1 MNRRSFVQRATV
13 TAAGFGILRELQ
25 ACAPPAPAAPLPPPP
40 PEILPGTFPELRD
53 RYFVYHL
60 EKNPVT
66 STYLGGDG
74 YSPLLADANTRLRD
88 YRQASLDAENLF
100 FRSLRASIQPIP
112 PESLSPRDRA
122 DHQLMTAQLDFLIH
136 QGQDLR

>member
-40 PEILPGTFPELRD
+40 PEILPGTFAELRD
-53 RYFVYHL
+53 RYFVYNL
-60 EKNPVT
+60 ERNPVT

-74 YSPLLADANTRLRD
+74 YSPSLATTNARLRD
-88 YRQASLDAENLF
+88 YSAAALAAELALYQSLH
-100 FRSLRASIQPIP
+100 ASIQPIA
-112 PESLSPRDRA
+112 PETLTPRSEER
-122 DHQLMTAQLDFLIH
+122 
-136 QGQDLR
+136 RV

>member
-1 MNRRSFVQRATV
+1 MNRRSFVHRATV

-25 ACAPPAPAAPLPPPP
+25 ACAPPTPAAPLPPPP
-40 PEILPGTFPELRD
+40 PEILPGTFAELRE

-74 YSPLLADANTRLRD
+74 YSPVL
-88 YRQASLDAENLF
+88 E
-100 FRSLRASIQPIP
+100 
-112 PESLSPRDRA
+112 E
-122 DHQLMTAQLDFLIH
+122 
-136 QGQDLR
+136 